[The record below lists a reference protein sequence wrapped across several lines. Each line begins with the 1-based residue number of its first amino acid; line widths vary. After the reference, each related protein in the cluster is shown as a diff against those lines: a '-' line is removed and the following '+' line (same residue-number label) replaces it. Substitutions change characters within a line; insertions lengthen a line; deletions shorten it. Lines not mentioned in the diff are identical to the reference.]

1 MKSWYPSFVIRTT
14 KNEIYLLTC
23 FSNVNL
29 MLGCCVFKN
38 LSASDWQL
46 KRQIIINILSIPNY
60 FTFLKCIQPQ
70 SFVIIHEKI
79 SQDKRLARKKEIYV
93 KIYPSGSKLASIYGL
108 LKIHKLNVQWNNLFL
123 CPIVSSIGTYN
134 YHLSKS
140 LTDLLD
146 PVIPTSHCTKDS
158 FTFCEEI
165 KKVNAANRFL
175 ISYDVCSYL
184 LVYHSKKRLILLL
197 ICYLNI
203 IWI

>member
-1 MKSWYPSFVIRTT
+1 
-14 KNEIYLLTC
+14 
-23 FSNVNL
+23 

-146 PVIPTSHCTKDS
+146 PVIPTSYCTKDS